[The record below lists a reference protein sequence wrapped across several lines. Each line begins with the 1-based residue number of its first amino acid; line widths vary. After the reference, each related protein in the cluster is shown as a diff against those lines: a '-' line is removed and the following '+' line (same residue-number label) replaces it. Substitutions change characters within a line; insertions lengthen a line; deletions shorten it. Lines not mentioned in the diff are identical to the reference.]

1 MDKFRSICYTVRG
14 KILVRAGKMNLLI
27 FTALILLVFGLILQS
42 NPKIRTNQCCFV
54 GGCIFAGG
62 VLKEYLYYHMG
73 PRLIEKG
80 IWTAH
85 FSELLYGAL
94 STLLYYFA
102 LPTVMVFCYYFCGL
116 DQKMSRFFR
125 SLCLLPYLPAVI
137 MCIIYPW
144 QNIIIY
150 QKDRVFCLSV
160 GFYNVGYAALAI
172 GLLVAYLWKNRQKGE
187 FYQKVWA
194 AMCIIAML
202 VFWILTS
209 FPYQALGIDNLQD
222 LWQFNVVMVAAVLAF
237 VVFRLFHGGIWGM
250 RLRLEHY
257 NWTDSART
265 IRQNAR
271 YVSHALKNELS
282 KIEWSLQLLEKK
294 GISAEELGI
303 IRHSTEYLKRFVYET
318 QIYSDSITL
327 NPAWCDVSTLLE
339 EAQEDLKRRNKKIA
353 EVTVTACDTRMLY
366 CDRIHTLEVLK
377 NLLINAADAGESRET
392 IELSYTV
399 SRAGNAV
406 ISVKDNGRGISEAD
420 IRQIFEPYYTTK
432 QTERNMG
439 LGLYYCWNVM
449 NAHGGR
455 IEVKSREGDGSEFK
469 LCFPAKRERKHCL
482 GRKEKRDAGDETNS
496 YTGC

>member
-1 MDKFRSICYTVRG
+1 
-14 KILVRAGKMNLLI
+14 
-27 FTALILLVFGLILQS
+27 
-42 NPKIRTNQCCFV
+42 
-54 GGCIFAGG
+54 
-62 VLKEYLYYHMG
+62 
-73 PRLIEKG
+73 
-80 IWTAH
+80 
-85 FSELLYGAL
+85 
-94 STLLYYFA
+94 
-102 LPTVMVFCYYFCGL
+102 
-116 DQKMSRFFR
+116 
-125 SLCLLPYLPAVI
+125 

-187 FYQKVWA
+187 FYQRVWA

-237 VVFRLFHGGIWGM
+237 VIFRLFHGGIWGM

-257 NWTDSART
+257 NWTDSARA

-303 IRHSTEYLKRFVYET
+303 IRHSTEYLKHFVYET

-339 EAQEDLKRRNKKIA
+339 EAQEDLKRRNKRTA
-353 EVTVTACDTRMLY
+353 EVTVTACDTRPLY

-449 NAHGGR
+449 NAHDGR

-482 GRKEKRDAGDETNS
+482 EEGKKR
-496 YTGC
+496 CR

>member
-1 MDKFRSICYTVRG
+1 MLYCAWQNFGEGRENESSDFYSADFARIWSDSSIKSKDPDKSV
-14 KILVRAGKMNLLI
+14 LLCGRLYFCRRRI
-27 FTALILLVFGLILQS
+27 KGVSLLS
-42 NPKIRTNQCCFV
+42 
-54 GGCIFAGG
+54 
-62 VLKEYLYYHMG
+62 
-73 PRLIEKG
+73 
-80 IWTAH
+80 
-85 FSELLYGAL
+85 YGAETDRKGDL
-94 STLLYYFA
+94 DGSLFGITVWCAKHTAVLFCASYGDGFLLLF
-102 LPTVMVFCYYFCGL
+102 LRPGSEDVP
-116 DQKMSRFFR
+116 FFR
-125 SLCLLPYLPAVI
+125 SVCLLSYLPAVI

-187 FYQKVWA
+187 FYQRVWA

-237 VVFRLFHGGIWGM
+237 VIFRLFHGGIWGM

-257 NWTDSART
+257 NWTDSARA

-339 EAQEDLKRRNKKIA
+339 EAQEDLKRRNKRTA
-353 EVTVTACDTRMLY
+353 EVTVTACDTRPLY

-482 GRKEKRDAGDETNS
+482 GRKEKKR
-496 YTGC
+496 CR